1 MAGRRESC
9 APSRLMRSM
18 RAGRVLGVE
27 VFVDP
32 SLLVLVV
39 ILAWSLFIRFNLAFP
54 ATSNRALLAL
64 SAGGGILFM
73 ASVLAHELS
82 HSVVAQR
89 RGLSVKRIRL
99 FIFGGVSEIEE
110 DARTPGE
117 EFAVAFA
124 GPAASIAVGVIFL
137 VAAWPFSGAAA
148 SMVRLLG
155 LMNLLLAVFNL
166 LPGLPLDG
174 GRVLH
179 ALLWRRRGDRAR
191 ATRTAVFVGR
201 VLGLVMMAGGAVLV
215 VGWGD
220 LTGIWL
226 LAVGWY
232 LHQAAAGSLLRERL
246 RERAGRGT
254 IGEVMRPLFE
264 SADGELVISA
274 LLERYG
280 WGDHLRT
287 LPVTVD
293 GRVRGVIGN
302 QEIAATAP
310 EVRST
315 VTVAQVMTSIDRRD
329 VVDVAEPILEFLAR
343 DASPTRRVLVTEEGR
358 VVGIVTGEE
367 LAYLF
372 E

>member
-1 MAGRRESC
+1 
-9 APSRLMRSM
+9 MRSM

-39 ILAWSLFIRFNLAFP
+39 ILAWSLFIRFNTAFP

-64 SAGGGILFM
+64 SVGGGVLFM

-82 HSVVAQR
+82 HSVVARR
-89 RGLSVKRIRL
+89 RGLTVKRIRL
-99 FIFGGVSEIEE
+99 FIFGGVSEIEQ

-124 GPAASIAVGVIFL
+124 GPAASLVVGGAFL
-137 VAAWPFSGAAA
+137 LGAWPFSGPAA

-179 ALLWRRRGDRAR
+179 ALMWRRGGDRAR
-191 ATRTAVFVGR
+191 ATQTAVTVGR
-201 VLGLVMMAGGAVLV
+201 GLGVAMMLGGGVLV
-215 VGWGD
+215 AGWGD
-220 LTGIWL
+220 LAGVWL
-226 LAVGWY
+226 LAVGWF
-232 LHQAAAGSLLRERL
+232 LHQAAASSLLRERL
-246 RERAGRGT
+246 RERAGEGT
-254 IGEVMRPLFE
+254 VGDVMRPLFE
-264 SADGELVISA
+264 SADGGLTVAA

-287 LPVTVD
+287 LPVTID
-293 GRVRGVIGN
+293 GRVRGVIGDH
-302 QEIAATAP
+302 EVAATAP
-310 EVRST
+310 DARST
-315 VTVAQVMTSIDRRD
+315 VTVAQAMTTIGRDD
-329 VVDVAEPILEFLAR
+329 VVDASEPILEFLAR
-343 DASPTRRVLVTEEGR
+343 KASPARRVLVVNDHR
-358 VVGIVTGEE
+358 VVGIITAEE
-367 LAYLF
+367 LVHLF